1 MICGLAFRLMHGE
14 GGVMGDDAINV
25 EVCSIRE
32 LLRHPLRVPSYQR
45 PYVWQSSN
53 VLQLIEDIE
62 HSAQADPASDES
74 RYRIGTVI
82 VYRKRNEDGMP
93 FDIVDGQQRVVT
105 LHLILAAL
113 GERKDD
119 MRLDIRDDE
128 QTRRCL
134 CENDRAIRQL
144 VDSWEGDRRSQ
155 FVDRML
161 DGCEV
166 LKVTSYH
173 LSEAFQMFDSQN
185 TRGKELDPTDLLKAF
200 HLRCMDAEGADENL
214 KQQLVQRWELHQ
226 DEIQPLFG
234 TYLYRIACWS
244 RGEKAKPRGLD
255 SDSISMFKG
264 IDLPGRGNERQCAP
278 WQRNC
283 VTAWYANATQTDDES
298 ETSYT
303 FQIDQPMI
311 NGEAFFCYA
320 EHYRS
325 LLQQQLMHD
334 ETPWKEACA
343 DIASFAHAW
352 RCHYMTELFHAILL
366 YYRDRFGDDDAA
378 EAAKMAFL
386 HAAYMRLSVRSLSFA
401 TVNNYVLSA
410 ERWGWNAR
418 VFEAIRYACRGRD
431 ALSHMTRIARR
442 PIEDS
447 NDWGLWYRYVM
458 RNSGSAINDG
468 GASSS
473 QDVLSL
479 LIDDL
484 RHRGLLKKSRRSKRQ
499 SGIEGNDV
507 FNVLRKE
514 GFIIHEKRGGWRYGL
529 QAAIRG
535 DHVPEEWARKEAWVA
550 RIDDILQSGKETQ

>member
-1 MICGLAFRLMHGE
+1 
-14 GGVMGDDAINV
+14 MGDDAINV

-82 VYRKRNEDGMP
+82 VYRNRNEDGMP

-128 QTRRCL
+128 QTRRRL

-144 VDSWEGDRRSQ
+144 VDSWEGDRRLQ

-166 LKVTSYH
+166 LKVTSDH

-458 RNSGSAINDG
+458 RNSGSAINDS

-529 QAAIRG
+529 QAAIRS
-535 DHVPEEWARKEAWVA
+535 DHVPEEWARKEVWVA

>member
-1 MICGLAFRLMHGE
+1 
-14 GGVMGDDAINV
+14 MGDDAINV

-45 PYVWQSSN
+45 PYVWQASN

-62 HSAQADPASDES
+62 HSAQADPASNES

-82 VYRKRNEDGMP
+82 VYRNRNEDGMP

-128 QTRRCL
+128 QTRRRL

-166 LKVTSYH
+166 LKVTSDH

-283 VTAWYANATQTDDES
+283 VTACDAN
-298 ETSYT
+298 
-303 FQIDQPMI
+303 
-311 NGEAFFCYA
+311 
-320 EHYRS
+320 R
-325 LLQQQLMHD
+325 
-334 ETPWKEACA
+334 
-343 DIASFAHAW
+343 
-352 RCHYMTELFHAILL
+352 
-366 YYRDRFGDDDAA
+366 
-378 EAAKMAFL
+378 
-386 HAAYMRLSVRSLSFA
+386 
-401 TVNNYVLSA
+401 
-410 ERWGWNAR
+410 
-418 VFEAIRYACRGRD
+418 
-431 ALSHMTRIARR
+431 
-442 PIEDS
+442 
-447 NDWGLWYRYVM
+447 
-458 RNSGSAINDG
+458 
-468 GASSS
+468 
-473 QDVLSL
+473 
-479 LIDDL
+479 
-484 RHRGLLKKSRRSKRQ
+484 
-499 SGIEGNDV
+499 
-507 FNVLRKE
+507 
-514 GFIIHEKRGGWRYGL
+514 
-529 QAAIRG
+529 
-535 DHVPEEWARKEAWVA
+535 
-550 RIDDILQSGKETQ
+550 